1 MKRDIGTD
9 RGGKPA
15 GEEQVRQ
22 AAATSAEQG
31 LQEGENGGREENIS
45 PAGNEHTGEGVHGA
59 QRNHPAE
66 HNPVDRKSTRLNSS
80 HIH

>member
-31 LQEGENGGREENIS
+31 LQECWERRKHIPGG
-45 PAGNEHTGEGVHGA
+45 
-59 QRNHPAE
+59 
-66 HNPVDRKSTRLNSS
+66 
-80 HIH
+80 